1 MNNFTNALT
10 IYFEGC
16 LKDLKKF
23 WRKDDDD
30 PNRTVA
36 RILHQ
41 SNLVNN
47 DLLPILSI
55 TVNRGDLGDR
65 IALAATDLISCLTW
79 PILIS
84 EEFKELVERE
94 EEDRVDNFEYTSFI
108 QAQQSYKLLIVK
120 NKSVKHLLEL
130 LLPRLAK
137 SRLWVDHVRWWYIL
151 TILRERNQRDEQV
164 IALILH
170 TFRNILAIKDSDD
183 HPNLHSEL
191 IEQLH
196 SFEILTLF
204 NTLASSSDSRE
215 LIPYNIIVLEIFSFL
230 YRSVNAEELT
240 LDPTTVSQI
249 SNIFLVAYGF

>member
-1 MNNFTNALT
+1 M
-10 IYFEGC
+10 
-16 LKDLKKF
+16 KDLKKF

-55 TVNRGDLGDR
+55 TVNRGDVGDR

-94 EEDRVDNFEYTSFI
+94 EEDSVDNFEYTSFI

-137 SRLWVDHVRWWYIL
+137 SRL
-151 TILRERNQRDEQV
+151 
-164 IALILH
+164 
-170 TFRNILAIKDSDD
+170 
-183 HPNLHSEL
+183 
-191 IEQLH
+191 
-196 SFEILTLF
+196 
-204 NTLASSSDSRE
+204 
-215 LIPYNIIVLEIFSFL
+215 
-230 YRSVNAEELT
+230 
-240 LDPTTVSQI
+240 
-249 SNIFLVAYGF
+249 